1 MVLFQYYLEF
11 KLDITWVSL
20 LSDMDNTLLVDCT
33 LLKLIVEQTGW
44 IEVFQSRIHSSTVQ
58 VKIYNCLYSLHLST
72 DRSSA

>member
-1 MVLFQYYLEF
+1 MVLFQYCLEF
-11 KLDITWVSL
+11 ELDMTWVSL
-20 LSDMDNTLLVDCT
+20 IPDMDTTLLIDCT

-44 IEVFQSRIHSSTVQ
+44 IEAFHSRIHSSTVQ